1 MRDREYVT
9 KLSEKPTPKALNI
22 SFISLA
28 KYMNVGYYVII
39 PLFVAVA
46 VGVALDRYLNTKP
59 IFTFVLIGFGAVS
72 SLYNMVRLIRDI
84 KAENVTHKH

>member
-1 MRDREYVT
+1 MIEQKYVV
-9 KLSEKPTPKALNI
+9 KLSEKPTPKALNN

-46 VGVALDRYLNTKP
+46 VGVALDRYLDTKP
-59 IFTFVLIGFGAVS
+59 IITFVSIGFGAVS
-72 SLYNMVRLIRDI
+72 SVYNMVKLVKDI
-84 KAENVTHKH
+84 KTENVTYKH